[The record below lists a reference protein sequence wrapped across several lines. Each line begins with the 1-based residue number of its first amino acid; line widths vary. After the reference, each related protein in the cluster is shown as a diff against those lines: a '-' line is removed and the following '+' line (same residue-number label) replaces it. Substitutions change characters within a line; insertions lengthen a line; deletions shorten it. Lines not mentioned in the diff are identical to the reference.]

1 MGRPYSKDLRERVV
15 GAVESGRMSR
25 NQAAG
30 HYGVAI
36 STAIGWV
43 RRFRETGSVAPGK
56 MGGHKPKSICGA
68 HHDWLVER
76 VQARDFTL
84 KGLVGELA
92 ARGLKVDYRS
102 VWAFVHAQQLTFKKN
117 AGGWR
122 AGSAGRGAKASAVG

>member
-25 NQAAG
+25 NQAAR

-36 STAIGWV
+36 STAISWV
-43 RRFRETGSVAPGK
+43 RRLRETGSVAPGK
-56 MGGHKPKSICGA
+56 MGGHRPKSIRGA
-68 HHDWLVER
+68 HEAWLLER
-76 VQARDFTL
+76 IQAGNFTL

-92 ARGLKVDYRS
+92 ERGLKADYRS
-102 VWAFVHAQQLTFKKN
+102 VWAFVHAQNLTFKKN

-122 AGSAGRGAKASAVG
+122 AGSSGRRAKAPAMG

>member
-25 NQAAG
+25 NQAAR

-36 STAIGWV
+36 STAISWV
-43 RRFRETGSVAPGK
+43 RRLRETGSVAPGK
-56 MGGHKPKSICGA
+56 MGGHRPKSIRGA
-68 HHDWLVER
+68 HEEWLLER
-76 VQARDFTL
+76 IQAGNFTL

-92 ARGLKVDYRS
+92 ERGLKVDYRS
-102 VWAFVHAQQLTFKKN
+102 VWAFVHAQNLTFKKN

-122 AGSAGRGAKASAVG
+122 AGSSGRRAKAPAVG